1 MRKILFFLL
10 LIPALAFAQRE
21 QVKID
26 AGIYTVL
33 YSEVLE
39 QPLMVEY
46 KVLCPEGSAS
56 RKGMDFYKNDSVKT
70 SDNADYKSNVWDKG
84 HMAPAADFNC
94 TKEMLRQTFSYLN
107 CALQHQDLNRGL
119 WRLLEAYEREL
130 ANRGDVYVVIK
141 VHYDDAEVL
150 PTGATVPSGFTKKIY
165 LNGQLSECYY
175 FPNSKPEKKSFSDYR
190 LTTCD

>member
-1 MRKILFFLL
+1 MKKFLFFLL

-130 ANRGDVYVVIK
+130 ANRGDVYVVIS

>member
-1 MRKILFFLL
+1 
-10 LIPALAFAQRE
+10 
-21 QVKID
+21 
-26 AGIYTVL
+26 
-33 YSEVLE
+33 
-39 QPLMVEY
+39 
-46 KVLCPEGSAS
+46 
-56 RKGMDFYKNDSVKT
+56 
-70 SDNADYKSNVWDKG
+70 
-84 HMAPAADFNC
+84 MAPAADFNC
-94 TKEMLRQTFSYLN
+94 NAEMLKKTFSYLN

-130 ANRGDVYVVIK
+130 ANRGDVYVVIN

>member
-46 KVLCPEGSAS
+46 KVLCPDGNAS

-94 TKEMLRQTFSYLN
+94 NAEMLKKTFSYLN

-130 ANRGDVYVVIK
+130 ANRGDVYVVIN